1 MNNNFGIKSLFSLRS
16 KRVFTMFFLMLFVLL
31 NFFPFYT
38 LHLSPWLIVTYFEW
52 NIEFKIKFYL
62 CFCFVHRYPIA
73 PAPFVGKAIFPPVKS
88 LCTYVKIQLDL
99 IVWLYFLVLYTVPLI
114 YMSVHPPPT
123 PHVPNLSRSIMSSN
137 WVD

>member
-1 MNNNFGIKSLFSLRS
+1 MNKNFGIKSLFSLRS
-16 KRVFTMFFLMLFVLL
+16 KSFYYVFPYAFCSSQF
-31 NFFPFYT
+31 FFPFYT

-62 CFCFVHRYPIA
+62 CFCFVHGYPIA

-99 IVWLYFLVLYTVPLI
+99 FVWLYFLVLYTVPLI

-123 PHVPNLSRSIMSSN
+123 PHVPSLSSSIMSSN